1 MGKVRHSV
9 NTWLQTLDKNFTLD
23 DSGRCFLQRD
33 NETGVVVYVP
43 EEGEE
48 VFLYS
53 DLMRIPDNSPS
64 KFYEQLLTLNAQTS
78 RTGGASITFE
88 SSSNQLLAIFAQPLK
103 ALDSQTFQNI
113 LQNLP
118 RTVESLRS
126 QLKDIWLDCQKNL
139 STTPLMP
146 SMNQMSRA

>member
-23 DSGRCFLQRD
+23 DSGRCFLKHD

-43 EEGEE
+43 EEGDE

-53 DLMRIPDNSPS
+53 DLMRVPENSSP
-64 KFYEQLLTLNAQTS
+64 KFYEKILTLNAQTS

-139 STTPLMP
+139 SNTPLMA
-146 SMNQMSRA
+146 SLSQA

>member
-9 NTWLQTLDKNFTLD
+9 NTWLQTLDKKFTLD
-23 DSGRCFLQRD
+23 DSGRCFLQHD

-64 KFYEQLLTLNAQTS
+64 KFYEQILTLNAQTS

-118 RTVESLRS
+118 RTVESLRA

>member
-9 NTWLQTLDKNFTLD
+9 TTWLQTLDKKFTLD
-23 DSGRCFLQRD
+23 ESGRCFLQRD
-33 NETGVVVYVP
+33 NETGVVVYAP
-43 EEGEE
+43 EEGDE

-53 DLMRIPDNSPS
+53 DLMRIPDNSPP
-64 KFYEQLLTLNAQTS
+64 KFYEKILTLNSQTS

-88 SSSNQLLAIFAQPLK
+88 SSSNQLLAIFSQPII

-118 RTVESLRS
+118 RTVESLRL

-139 STTPLMP
+139 SNTPLMP
-146 SMNQMSRA
+146 SINQMSHA